1 MVAEGLR
8 RRSHRVAVHLDSRIH
23 QCAFLRRSDRRKATV
38 QRVGLVRRHTL
49 MHRRLVHTVPVHLV
63 DVRVRAVHRYLGE
76 VRSSQLREVVGGV
89 RCEGHRPQDLDRC
102 EFLRHD
108 LRRVQQVYTLEQLV
122 SGVGEDLHPE
132 IPLGKCTTLDGVRQV
147 APVEVRVHPSDQLRL
162 LPQQGVHAP
171 PGLSVELHQT
181 SASLVIGDPEGMNPE
196 ALHHAVRTWDAP
208 VRHVPDRMVRRL
220 GVQGDKVPERVMG
233 TLSLRDLTVGMRLT
247 GMGDV
252 GELDPVLDGEDRN
265 VVADQVP
272 GAFRGVELHRETAGV
287 PDSIG
292 EAARTQHGGKSYEDL
307 GLLTLVEDAGPADP
321 AADAVGAE
329 HPVCCGAPGV
339 DDTLGNP
346 LGSKWVIFS
355 RSSWSCRRTGPRSP
369 AFRDWSA
376 VVSRPP

>member
-89 RCEGHRPQDLDRC
+89 RREGHGPQDLDRC
-102 EFLRHD
+102 EFLRHV
-108 LRRVQQVYTLEQLV
+108 LRRIQQVDPLEHLV
-122 SGVGEDLHPE
+122 RTVRENLYPE
-132 IPLGKCTTLDGVRQV
+132 IPLRQRTAFDGVCQIP
-147 APVEVRVHPSDQLRL
+147 PVEVRVHSTGQLRL
-162 LPQQGVHAP
+162 LPQQRMYAQ
-171 PGLSVELHQT
+171 PGLPVELHET
-181 SASLVIGDPEGMNPE
+181 RDPLVIGDPEGVDPK
-196 ALHHAVRTWDAP
+196 ALHHAVRTRYTP
-208 VRHVPDRMVRRL
+208 VRHVPDRVVSRL
-220 GVQGDKVPERVMG
+220 GVQGDEVPERVMG
-233 TLSLRDLTVGMRLT
+233 ALRLGNLAVGMRLA
-247 GMGDV
+247 GMDDV
-252 GELDPVLDGEDRN
+252 RELDPVLDEEHRD

-272 GAFRGVELHRETAGV
+272 RTFRSVELHREAAGV
-287 PDSIG
+287 ADRVRRSPGPEHCG
-292 EAARTQHGGKSYEDL
+292 ETYEDL

-321 AADAVGAE
+321 AAHAVGAE

-346 LGSKWVIFS
+346 L
-355 RSSWSCRRTGPRSP
+355 
-369 AFRDWSA
+369 
-376 VVSRPP
+376 VVKVGDLLA